1 MILYDSYDDDDDVV
15 DDDDDDGNLSAD
27 KANELLKLTNG
38 KTVKHYFRA

>member
-1 MILYDSYDDDDDVV
+1 MILYDRYDDDDDVA
-15 DDDDDDGNLSAD
+15 DDDDDGNLSAD

>member
-1 MILYDSYDDDDDVV
+1 MILYDRYDVDDDVV
-15 DDDDDDGNLSAD
+15 DDDDDGNLSAD

>member
-1 MILYDSYDDDDDVV
+1 MILYDRYDDDDDAV
-15 DDDDDDGNLSAD
+15 DDDDDGNLSAD